1 MSAESLYREAE
12 SKINK
17 FFFKDPERAMELFES
32 AAARFKTERD
42 YNRAGEAYMRA
53 GDCAVK
59 CKDKLSASRAYT
71 NAVNAYKKT
80 DMKMAAKL
88 MEVAVNLQIDNNTL
102 NGAARLEKEF
112 AEALCETGQPL
123 DAIPHY
129 EKAIQYFSAD
139 DMNSQVKA
147 CTSAIA
153 RIYGENDIFDKA
165 LSLYERLGN
174 MSVDGPLRYEAKE
187 FFVRAMLC
195 RLAAVTDDNRI
206 EKSAE
211 ALEAL
216 ETYMIRDKY
225 LKNTREA
232 EFLQMCTEAV
242 EGADLEKFETAI
254 SLLDELRMLDEWKT
268 HVLLVV
274 KKNMES
280 IR

>member
-12 SKINK
+12 GKINR
-17 FFFKDPERAMELFES
+17 FFFKDPERAMELFEA
-32 AAARFKTERD
+32 AAARFKTEKD

-59 CKDKLSASRAYT
+59 CKDKLSAARSYA
-71 NAVNAYKKT
+71 NAVSAYKKT
-80 DMKMAAKL
+80 DLKL
-88 MEVAVNLQIDNNTL
+88 AVQMLDVAITLQIDNNTL
-102 NGAARLEKEF
+102 SGAARLEKEF
-112 AEALCETGQPL
+112 AEALCEAGQTME
-123 DAIPHY
+123 AIPHY
-129 EKAIQYFSAD
+129 EKAIQYFGAE

-147 CTSAIA
+147 CTVAMA
-153 RIYGENDIFDKA
+153 KIYGESDMFDKA

-174 MSVDGPLRYEAKE
+174 ISVDGPLRHEAKE
-187 FFVRAMLC
+187 FFMRAMLC
-195 RLAAVTDDNRI
+195 RFAAVTDDNRL

-211 ALEAL
+211 ASEAL
-216 ETYMIRDKY
+216 DTYMVRDKY

-232 EFLQMCTEAV
+232 EFLQMCAEAV
-242 EGADLEKFETAI
+242 EGADMEKFETAV

-268 HVLLVV
+268 HVLLAI